1 MNKKVFMVMPFSNKV
16 AKDAYD
22 YSVKKICDKHNLEI
36 RRADDIFSTK
46 PIYDDIVKEIK
57 DASIIIVDISDNN
70 PNVYYE
76 LGMAHTLKQNQTIII
91 TQGEYNKTPFDI
103 AHFRIIKYENSIEGK
118 ESLERQLD
126 LTLKTLL
133 TDYKAINRKTY
144 ELIFSVLVAG
154 KRQDHLATILGIRDF
169 KGVVKSTDRLDME
182 YGDAEKLSTQ
192 RTSVQNNI
200 STLHKLGYL
209 SVDNEIVNLTE
220 EGKAFAEIV
229 EVNGIKCYSFNG
241 QTFEEN
247 YISFAEKWKKQ
258 DADKENRL

>member
-22 YSVKKICDKHNLEI
+22 YSVRKICENHNLEI

-118 ESLERQLD
+118 I
-126 LTLKTLL
+126 
-133 TDYKAINRKTY
+133 A
-144 ELIFSVLVAG
+144 
-154 KRQDHLATILGIRDF
+154 
-169 KGVVKSTDRLDME
+169 
-182 YGDAEKLSTQ
+182 
-192 RTSVQNNI
+192 
-200 STLHKLGYL
+200 
-209 SVDNEIVNLTE
+209 
-220 EGKAFAEIV
+220 
-229 EVNGIKCYSFNG
+229 
-241 QTFEEN
+241 
-247 YISFAEKWKKQ
+247 
-258 DADKENRL
+258 